1 MKILCFILSTFL
13 IQNGFAQN
21 KSPLKLNEDNNS
33 LLWQVSGN
41 GLTEPSYIFGT
52 IHMMCKEDINFSENL
67 KKALA
72 SSSELYLEMD
82 LDDPTAMM
90 KGLSLMTM
98 KDNSLKDFYTDE
110 EYNRIKTYFND
121 SLKVPFAMM
130 QKMKPLF
137 LQALIYPK
145 MMPCLNLS
153 SVEQELLIIA
163 KKDNKPVNGLETME
177 FQASVFDSIPYKE
190 QADGLLKSIDSVN
203 NYGIEFSKMLTSYK
217 TQNLSEIQSL
227 FNKSDYGNEKQKSVL
242 LDNRN
247 VKWVNELKKIMKENS
262 VFVAVGAG
270 HLPGNMGLIEL
281 LKNAG
286 FKLTPLYNK

>member
-1 MKILCFILSTFL
+1 MKILCFILSTFF

-21 KSPLKLNEDNNS
+21 KPALKLNEDNNS

-90 KGLSLMTM
+90 MGLSLMTM

-110 EYNRIKTYFND
+110 EYNRVKTYFND

-247 VKWVNELKKIMKENS
+247 VKWVNELKIIMKEKS

-270 HLPGNMGLIEL
+270 HLPGSMGLIEL

-286 FKLTPLYNK
+286 YILTPLYNK